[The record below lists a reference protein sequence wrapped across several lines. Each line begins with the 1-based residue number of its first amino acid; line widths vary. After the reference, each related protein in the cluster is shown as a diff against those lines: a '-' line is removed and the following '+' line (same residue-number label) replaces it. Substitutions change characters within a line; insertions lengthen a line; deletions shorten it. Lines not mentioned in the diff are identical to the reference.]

1 MKRSD
6 IYRLVLAALFLAIG
20 IVLPFLTMQVKE
32 IGSML
37 LPMHLP
43 VFLCGLICG
52 WKYGLAVGAILPIM
66 RSLMF
71 GMPMLY
77 PSAVAMAFELATYGL
92 VVGLVFFLF
101 RRKNLITLYA
111 ALLISM
117 VAGRAVWGC
126 VTAILLGISGSAFT
140 FSAFLAG
147 ALLNAIPGIILQL
160 ILIPSVMLILGR
172 FRVVRMSVGG
182 TGDIQ

>member
-6 IYRLVLAALFLAIG
+6 IYRLVLAALFLAVG

-32 IGSML
+32 IGNML

-52 WKYGLAVGAILPIM
+52 WKYGLCVGAILPVM

-71 GMPMLY
+71 GMPALY

-92 VVGLVFFLF
+92 AVGLVFVLL
-101 RRKNLITLYA
+101 RQRNLLTLYA
-111 ALLISM
+111 SLLIAM

-126 VTAILLGISGSAFT
+126 VTAILLGASGSAFT

-172 FRVVRMSVGG
+172 LRVVRMSVRG
-182 TGDIQ
+182 TGK